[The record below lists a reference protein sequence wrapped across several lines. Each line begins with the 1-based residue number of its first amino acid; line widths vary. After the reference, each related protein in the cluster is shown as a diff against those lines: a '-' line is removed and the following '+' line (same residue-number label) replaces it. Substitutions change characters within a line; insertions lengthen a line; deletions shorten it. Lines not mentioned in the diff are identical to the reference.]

1 MLQSNFHKGSLGSLD
16 DGISHDHGEEGGIGE
31 LINLALG
38 FVQRRYRLILLATAL
53 ALSASVIYLR
63 ITPPTYTGQAQI
75 LFTNSRAQFVQQQSM
90 LAEPPIDV
98 AQIESRI
105 QILKSKAIA
114 LSVINQLRLADE
126 PDFNGS
132 RPSPS
137 ELLHRIQAWLIAFPS
152 EPALESD
159 DPTPDKT
166 IAAFQDRLSVN
177 RIGYSNVIE
186 INFNSSSPTRA
197 AEIANAVAKA
207 YIADQMNEKLE
218 ANQSAT
224 SWLQTRLRELNQQA
238 EAAERA
244 VDKFKAQNNIFSSG
258 GVTIGE
264 QRVTELNARLVA
276 ARAQTSDA
284 AARLHQLESIL
295 SANSADSLSIG
306 TLDASGS
313 DALNNPI
320 ITSLRQKYLDFARKE
335 SEFAW
340 RYGKDHQAVIS
351 LRVQMQQIR
360 TSILDEVTRL
370 AETSKSDFEV
380 AKQRQ
385 QAIEKQLADAI
396 SMSRTT
402 NSAELTMQELQG
414 KAKGYRSLY
423 ESFLQRYMGSI
434 QQESF
439 PIPEARLISP
449 ASPPQGKSKP
459 KSSLIL
465 ALGLFGGAAL
475 GMAIGLLRDAMD
487 RVFRTTSQIEAEL
500 RLRCL
505 SLVPRVSATR
515 PRRRLVSKLLHQP
528 RPAPQQRTMS
538 AGSTIY
544 QAVVGMP
551 LSRFVESIY
560 SIKLAIDLSPTKTSN
575 KVVGIT
581 SSLPNEGK
589 STIAAT
595 LAHLI
600 GLGGKKVIIVDCDL
614 RNPSLSTNVAPNAS
628 AGIVEVAAGL
638 RSLEDTVWSD
648 PKTGV
653 VLLPTTRAAQSIHSS
668 DILSSEQTRK
678 LFDKLRATFDYII
691 VDLPPLSPI
700 VDVRA
705 TTPLI
710 DCFVLVVEW
719 GQTKIDVVQHALHT
733 APDVYDSTI
742 GAVLNKTNIK
752 SMRKYDNYLSDYYSN
767 KHYERYRLVDHH

>member
-1 MLQSNFHKGSLGSLD
+1 
-16 DGISHDHGEEGGIGE
+16 
-31 LINLALG
+31 
-38 FVQRRYRLILLATAL
+38 
-53 ALSASVIYLR
+53 
-63 ITPPTYTGQAQI
+63 
-75 LFTNSRAQFVQQQSM
+75 
-90 LAEPPIDV
+90 
-98 AQIESRI
+98 
-105 QILKSKAIA
+105 
-114 LSVINQLRLADE
+114 
-126 PDFNGS
+126 
-132 RPSPS
+132 
-137 ELLHRIQAWLIAFPS
+137 
-152 EPALESD
+152 
-159 DPTPDKT
+159 
-166 IAAFQDRLSVN
+166 
-177 RIGYSNVIE
+177 
-186 INFNSSSPTRA
+186 
-197 AEIANAVAKA
+197 
-207 YIADQMNEKLE
+207 
-218 ANQSAT
+218 
-224 SWLQTRLRELNQQA
+224 
-238 EAAERA
+238 
-244 VDKFKAQNNIFSSG
+244 
-258 GVTIGE
+258 
-264 QRVTELNARLVA
+264 
-276 ARAQTSDA
+276 
-284 AARLHQLESIL
+284 
-295 SANSADSLSIG
+295 
-306 TLDASGS
+306 
-313 DALNNPI
+313 
-320 ITSLRQKYLDFARKE
+320 
-335 SEFAW
+335 
-340 RYGKDHQAVIS
+340 
-351 LRVQMQQIR
+351 
-360 TSILDEVTRL
+360 
-370 AETSKSDFEV
+370 
-380 AKQRQ
+380 
-385 QAIEKQLADAI
+385 
-396 SMSRTT
+396 
-402 NSAELTMQELQG
+402 
-414 KAKGYRSLY
+414 
-423 ESFLQRYMGSI
+423 
-434 QQESF
+434 
-439 PIPEARLISP
+439 
-449 ASPPQGKSKP
+449 
-459 KSSLIL
+459 
-465 ALGLFGGAAL
+465 
-475 GMAIGLLRDAMD
+475 MAIGLLRDAMD

-515 PRRRLVSKLLHQP
+515 PRKQLVSKLLRQP
-528 RPAPQQRTMS
+528 TPAPQQRTMS
-538 AGSTIY
+538 AGSAIY

-648 PKTGV
+648 PKTNV
-653 VLLPTTRAAQSIHSS
+653 VLLPTMRAAQSIHSS
-668 DILSSEQTRK
+668 DILSSEQTKK